1 MSVHGEYAR
10 TLEILID
17 TVRQTDETFRETAL
31 QGLLEAR
38 IGANPDLTTAA
49 KRGLTAAAGLR
60 EIESKSTR
68 TAEVR
73 AHFEG
78 HCRAII
84 GLPTPEA
91 ASGSE

>member
-17 TVRQTDETFRETAL
+17 TVGQTEEGLREAAL
-31 QGLLEAR
+31 KSLLEAR
-38 IGANPDLTTAA
+38 ISANADLSSAA
-49 KRGLTAAAGLR
+49 QRGLDAISGLG
-60 EIESKSTR
+60 EIESRSAR

-78 HCRAII
+78 HCRAIL
-84 GLPTPEA
+84 GLPSAEPVPGA
-91 ASGSE
+91 D

>member
-17 TVRQTDETFRETAL
+17 TVGQTDEAFRETAL
-31 QGLLEAR
+31 RDLLEAR
-38 IGANPDLTTAA
+38 IGANSDLSTAA
-49 KRGLTAAAGLR
+49 KRGLTAVAGLR

-78 HCRAII
+78 HCRAIL

-91 ASGSE
+91 DSGPK